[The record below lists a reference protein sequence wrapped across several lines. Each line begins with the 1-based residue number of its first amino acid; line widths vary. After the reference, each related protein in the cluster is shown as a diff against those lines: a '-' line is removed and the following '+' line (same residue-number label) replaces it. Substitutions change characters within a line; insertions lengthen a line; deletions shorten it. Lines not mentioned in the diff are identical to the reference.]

1 MPILPQGTVVWKQ
14 NGNNPVSQETKGR
27 ENPRFSQQNTTTWIA
42 PLLFLGGDTSEHLN
56 GV

>member
-1 MPILPQGTVVWKQ
+1 MPILPRGTVVWKQ